1 LSCRAVADNRQ
12 CALSQ
17 RLTQNE
23 TGTVVFVWT
32 IARDPEGKIVSIWE
46 MPTGLLVDQGV
57 AIDIGAEKPLVIPY
71 RACDPRQC
79 QAAANLGEP
88 FVKELVAAEKVSVSV
103 VATNG
108 QRVAFSL
115 SVKGLEEALAALSE

>member
-1 LSCRAVADNRQ
+1 MVRKALSYAAGVGTVVFCLPLVAWTAGPSYGQSDDEPPSVVSETRDIGDWLLSCRAVADNRQ

-46 MPTGLLVDQGV
+46 MP
-57 AIDIGAEKPLVIPY
+57 
-71 RACDPRQC
+71 
-79 QAAANLGEP
+79 
-88 FVKELVAAEKVSVSV
+88 
-103 VATNG
+103 
-108 QRVAFSL
+108 
-115 SVKGLEEALAALSE
+115 